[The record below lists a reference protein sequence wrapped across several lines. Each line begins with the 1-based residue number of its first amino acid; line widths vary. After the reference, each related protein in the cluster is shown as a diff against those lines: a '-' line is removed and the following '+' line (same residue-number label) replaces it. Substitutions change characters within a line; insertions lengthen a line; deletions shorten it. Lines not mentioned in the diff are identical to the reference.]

1 MSVVV
6 ARFYSDD
13 FHWVLGAVCVR
24 ALVKLFRPLVIV
36 LSRTIW
42 RVVIG
47 FILPLSFFVIRWT
60 RWTRWTSCAYRRSA
74 KPARG
79 WLGRLLPLKI
89 GWPSSPSLAFTGV
102 KRRAATGNWLLLP
115 GKGWFGVLNNTREVV
130 KQVQLLLLLS
140 SVCRRWRLQTEIH
153 RFGRPFTGHK
163 WGLVFLGCKNVSSTQ
178 TKMRKMLAHG
188 NKGTKEDCKEC

>member
-1 MSVVV
+1 M
-6 ARFYSDD
+6 
-13 FHWVLGAVCVR
+13 C
-24 ALVKLFRPLVIV
+24 ALVKLFRPLPTFPACNQAVRCCCPQPYDMARCDGLYS
-36 LSRTIW
+36 LS
-42 RVVIG
+42 
-47 FILPLSFFVIRWT
+47 LSFFVIRWT

-74 KPARG
+74 KTARG
-79 WLGRLLPLKI
+79 WLGRRLPLKI

-102 KRRAATGNWLLLP
+102 KRRAATGKWLLLP

-130 KQVQLLLLLS
+130 KQVQLLLLLPS
-140 SVCRRWRLQTEIH
+140 YVVDGVCRQIH

-163 WGLVFLGCKNVSSTQ
+163 RGLVCLGCKNVSSTQ